1 MDSDQVTIFVCVY
14 AEIIYT
20 TVIHGEGRFYMQELE
35 FSPVLR
41 HCQYPP
47 LPTPLN

>member
-20 TVIHGEGRFYMQELE
+20 TVIHGEGRFYWIIKWPQLVILYSGNE
-35 FSPVLR
+35 
-41 HCQYPP
+41 
-47 LPTPLN
+47 